1 MFNRID
7 HTEIITRDMAG
18 SIKFYTEI
26 LGFELTSN
34 HKMDGSRGITEI
46 SFLKLGDTSLELLEF
61 PDAEPIP
68 SKPQVGYRM
77 MAITV
82 DDMPKAIAYLKKNGV
97 TVSREPM
104 SLGESWRGEF
114 LDNNG
119 IAIEIRQ
126 W

>member
-7 HTEIITRDMAG
+7 HPEITTRDMAG
-18 SIKFYTEI
+18 SVKFYTEI
-26 LGFELTSN
+26 LGFQVTSQ

-46 SFLKLGDTSLELLEF
+46 VFMKLGDTSLELLEF
-61 PDAEPIP
+61 PDAEPI
-68 SKPQVGYRM
+68 SEKPRVGYRM

-82 DDMPKAIAYLKKNGV
+82 DDMPSAIKYLKEKGV
-97 TVSREPM
+97 TISREPM
-104 SLGESWRGEF
+104 SLGESWRGEV

-119 IAIEIRQ
+119 LAIELRQ